1 MNKKRIINYI
11 VEWLKEYNQKAGT
24 NGFVIGISG
33 GIDSAVTSVLAAKTN
48 LPILCL
54 EMPIHQDNKQQ
65 ERANNHI
72 NKIKK
77 NWKYVNSIETE
88 LTPVFDAFM
97 KQLPNSNNEKSEL
110 ALINTRARIR
120 MMTLY
125 YFAQLNNYLVLGT
138 GNKIED
144 FGIGFFTKY
153 GDGGVDLSPIADLS
167 KSEVYLLGE
176 ELHISTDILSAPP
189 TDGLWAD
196 SRTDEEQIGAT
207 YTELEWAMNFDKKKK
222 KTKRESE
229 VMKIYKNLRKKN
241 MHKMKEIPVCKI
253 PKEIRE
259 STNL

>member
-1 MNKKRIINYI
+1 MNKKTIINYI
-11 VEWLKEYNQKAGT
+11 VEWLKEYNKKAGT

-54 EMPIHQDNKQQ
+54 EMPIYQDNKQQ

-72 NKIKK
+72 KKIKK
-77 NWKYVNSIETE
+77 NWKDVNSIEIE
-88 LTPVFDAFM
+88 LTPVFEAFI
-97 KQLPNSNNEKSEL
+97 KQIPTSNNTKSEL
-110 ALINTRARIR
+110 SLINTRARIR

-138 GNKIED
+138 GNKVED

-167 KSEVYLLGE
+167 KSEVYLIGK
-176 ELHISTDILSAPP
+176 ELNISNEILTAPP
-189 TDGLWAD
+189 TDGLWND

-207 YTELEWAMNFDKKKK
+207 YAELEWAMNYDKKKK

-229 VMKIYKNLRKKN
+229 VLKIYKNLRKTN
-241 MHKMKEIPVCKI
+241 MHKMKKIPVCKI
-253 PKEIRE
+253 SENKRKY
-259 STNL
+259 